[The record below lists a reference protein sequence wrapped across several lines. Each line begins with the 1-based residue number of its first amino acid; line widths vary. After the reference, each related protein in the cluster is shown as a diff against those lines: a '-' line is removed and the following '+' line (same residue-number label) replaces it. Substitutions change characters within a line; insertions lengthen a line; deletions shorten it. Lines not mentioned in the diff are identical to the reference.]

1 MNSRNRSYKNVLY
14 VNFYIVSDI
23 LSYILVHIASLC
35 IKYLQKNSFSH
46 VDASLFIIFQI
57 QWVLTKKI
65 LSSSFLEPDWASIHL
80 LKPNFIIKI
89 QEKLIFK
96 IELTHWSDL
105 SLYIYRFFFNHK
117 ERYVIVET
125 ELNSGMIKTS
135 WLGVFVG
142 SLYI

>member
-46 VDASLFIIFQI
+46 VHASLFIIFQI

-65 LSSSFLEPDWASIHL
+65 LSSSFMEPDWASIHL

-105 SLYIYRFFFNHK
+105 SLYIYRLLLFLTMILVSYFN
-117 ERYVIVET
+117 
-125 ELNSGMIKTS
+125 LN
-135 WLGVFVG
+135 
-142 SLYI
+142 

>member
-46 VDASLFIIFQI
+46 VHASLFIIFQI
-57 QWVLTKKI
+57 QWVLTKKK

-105 SLYIYRFFFNHK
+105 SLYIYRFECKKSRKSGHVNS
-117 ERYVIVET
+117 IS
-125 ELNSGMIKTS
+125 LND
-135 WLGVFVG
+135 
-142 SLYI
+142 

>member
-57 QWVLTKKI
+57 QWVLTKKK

-105 SLYIYRFFFNHK
+105 SLYIKNREITVDNGNNCRRRIITPWIL
-117 ERYVIVET
+117 EI
-125 ELNSGMIKTS
+125 
-135 WLGVFVG
+135 
-142 SLYI
+142 

>member
-46 VDASLFIIFQI
+46 VHASLFIIFQI
-57 QWVLTKKI
+57 QWVLTKKK

-105 SLYIYRFFFNHK
+105 SINFFFPLFRK
-117 ERYVIVET
+117 I
-125 ELNSGMIKTS
+125 NSHFFCEGRLLINKQ
-135 WLGVFVG
+135 F
-142 SLYI
+142 II

>member
-57 QWVLTKKI
+57 QWVLTKKK

-89 QEKLIFK
+89 QGKLIFK
-96 IELTHWSDL
+96 IGPTY
-105 SLYIYRFFFNHK
+105 LYIYTRNWRPPLCAKRQTHEILPILRF
-117 ERYVIVET
+117 
-125 ELNSGMIKTS
+125 
-135 WLGVFVG
+135 VFKLRIISKLRF
-142 SLYI
+142 SLILLK

>member
-46 VDASLFIIFQI
+46 IHASLFIIFQI
-57 QWVLTKKI
+57 QWVLTKKK

-96 IELTHWSDL
+96 IEWPIGPTY
-105 SLYIYRFFFNHK
+105 LYIYID
-117 ERYVIVET
+117 YDVQYSI
-125 ELNSGMIKTS
+125 LNSR
-135 WLGVFVG
+135 V
-142 SLYI
+142 LYKP

>member
-105 SLYIYRFFFNHK
+105 SLYI
-117 ERYVIVET
+117 VCV
-125 ELNSGMIKTS
+125 KTP
-135 WLGVFVG
+135 VG
-142 SLYI
+142 PPKAPSVHQYFY

>member
-65 LSSSFLEPDWASIHL
+65 LSSSFMEPDWASIHL

-105 SLYIYRFFFNHK
+105 SLYIYRFSSELSWNWNLSVAPNFF
-117 ERYVIVET
+117 
-125 ELNSGMIKTS
+125 
-135 WLGVFVG
+135 
-142 SLYI
+142 YINM

>member
-57 QWVLTKKI
+57 QWVLTKKK

-105 SLYIYRFFFNHK
+105 SLYIDKKNWGQCPQTPITYFK
-117 ERYVIVET
+117 I
-125 ELNSGMIKTS
+125 
-135 WLGVFVG
+135 
-142 SLYI
+142 